1 MTASTECPAVTG
13 TPLWLLRLEGVA
25 LLVLAVA
32 IYARSG
38 SSWVLFAVLFLAPD
52 ISFAGYLLGAR
63 TGAAVYNAAHV
74 TILPIALALAGRFSG
89 MEILVNYALIW
100 LARQLLRRCRADG
113 ARACASFACRPPCH
127 RAALGRAQPDGDS
140 VARESERTQRG
151 VQACRA

>member
-100 LARQLLRRCRADG
+100 LAHIGFDRTLGYGLKYPAG
-113 ARACASFACRPPCH
+113 FGFTH
-127 RAALGRAQPDGDS
+127 LGRVGKAAG
-140 VARESERTQRG
+140 
-151 VQACRA
+151 